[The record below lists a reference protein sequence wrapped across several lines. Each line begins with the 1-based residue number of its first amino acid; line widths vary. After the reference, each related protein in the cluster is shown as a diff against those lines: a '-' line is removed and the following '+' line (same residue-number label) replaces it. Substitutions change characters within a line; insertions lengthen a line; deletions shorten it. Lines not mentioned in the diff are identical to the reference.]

1 MGALIPLHN
10 VLILSTNSITNRK
23 HILSIPTAMNQKWYI
38 LTKTC
43 INKSPWK
50 VFYLLT
56 LSLIGGRGGGIALI
70 VLRRIIDVH
79 GEEEQGLVYMWQVA
93 LSRKNVQRECT
104 SSAQTFSAGTQAG
117 WGRIVP
123 YWGWLP
129 SVWAGRKKI
138 DHQGLP
144 MTQAFPQMESFSALA
159 THLYWRF
166 SFITYWTTSETVSW
180 SHCPRS
186 FLWRGTKEWET
197 WLCPERRQPEE
208 PKVIRRTEAIKWE
221 ANSFFS
227 ALLVAEGHVL
237 NSV

>member
-1 MGALIPLHN
+1 MQAFLFSFSFCFLLLNSDRQHPTAHCYFQIQDPFLKNNMGALIPLHN

-117 WGRIVP
+117 CGRIVP

-138 DHQGLP
+138 HSTSHADKIHKANVN
-144 MTQAFPQMESFSALA
+144 QASIKSQFFRHVGGCATCELIREWDKYNLQM
-159 THLYWRF
+159 
-166 SFITYWTTSETVSW
+166 
-180 SHCPRS
+180 
-186 FLWRGTKEWET
+186 
-197 WLCPERRQPEE
+197 
-208 PKVIRRTEAIKWE
+208 
-221 ANSFFS
+221 
-227 ALLVAEGHVL
+227 
-237 NSV
+237 